1 MSVTL
6 AQVVPW
12 GRSLEEYRQMF
23 MLADEERT
31 LKILGVGDGPASF
44 NSEMKVL
51 GYTVVSIDPIYA
63 LSKKQIEQRIDKT
76 YDTVVSQVKQKP
88 DDFVWDFFVNPKH
101 CGCYRLETM
110 RKFLQDY
117 EMGKLQGRYIPSSL
131 PNSILTM
138 SSLIWQCV
146 RICSFC
152 IPISYHSVFIESP
165 FKSSAAFHE
174 RSEFSRY

>member
-51 GYTVVSIDPIYA
+51 GHTVVSIDPIYA
-63 LSKKQIEQRIDKT
+63 LSK
-76 YDTVVSQVKQKP
+76 
-88 DDFVWDFFVNPKH
+88 
-101 CGCYRLETM
+101 ET
-110 RKFLQDY
+110 D
-117 EMGKLQGRYIPSSL
+117 
-131 PNSILTM
+131 
-138 SSLIWQCV
+138 
-146 RICSFC
+146 
-152 IPISYHSVFIESP
+152 
-165 FKSSAAFHE
+165 
-174 RSEFSRY
+174 